1 MTGRLFIF
9 GLGYCGL
16 EIAKLARA
24 AGWRVAGTCRTS
36 DKADELNQQG
46 FEAHLFDGTAALP
59 AAAFAKPER
68 GVRQFAPA
76 EQRASGPGKEC
87 SLGHV

>member
-24 AGWRVAGTCRTS
+24 AGWSVAGTCR
-36 DKADELNQQG
+36 NQR
-46 FEAHLFDGTAALP
+46 
-59 AAAFAKPER
+59 K
-68 GVRQFAPA
+68 
-76 EQRASGPGKEC
+76 GPTN
-87 SLGHV
+87 